1 MIRSINWGNLMRV
14 EKKVL
19 KNDEGEI
26 KLIPQNLDDIW
37 HLLHI
42 IDKGD
47 LVSSYA
53 WRDISDSTDKIRPDK
68 QEKKKIWLGIE
79 VEDTEFHKFS
89 NRLRV
94 SGKIRT
100 GTDLGQYHTHNIE
113 PGSEISI
120 LKKKWKKDQLKRIE
134 DSVKAANQPKVIIIT
149 IEEGEASVGI
159 LRQYGIDESFNISLS
174 SGKSG
179 GESKRTEF
187 FADLVKQTVNLFNE
201 GTKIVVAGPG
211 FTKNDLYQYIKERY
225 PQIVDS
231 IILEDVS
238 SIGVSG
244 FQEVLRRGT
253 IEKITSE
260 DRLSKET
267 RYIDTLLRE
276 IATDGLAAYGIDEVE
291 KANEFGAIDTLLVLD
306 QFLRDKR
313 DLNED
318 IDSFLN
324 DVEEKGGRLIIFSSD
339 FEPGKKLASLGGIAA
354 ILRFK
359 IS

>member
-1 MIRSINWGNLMRV
+1 MRV
-14 EKKVL
+14 ERRVL
-19 KNDEGEI
+19 KKDEGEI
-26 KLIPQNLDDIW
+26 KLIPQSLDDIW
-37 HLLHI
+37 HLQHI

-47 LVSSYA
+47 LISSYA
-53 WRDISDSTDKIRPDK
+53 WRDISNSTDKIRPDK
-68 QEKKKIWLGIE
+68 QEKKKIWMGID
-79 VEDTEFHKFS
+79 VEETKFHKFS
-89 NRLRV
+89 NRLRIT
-94 SGKIRT
+94 GKIRT
-100 GTDLGQYHTHNIE
+100 GTDIGQYQTLNIE

-120 LKKKWKKDQLKRIE
+120 FKERWKKDQLERI
-134 DSVKAANQPKVIIIT
+134 DDAVKASNQPKVIIIT

-187 FADLVKQTVNLFNE
+187 FADLVKQTVNLFSE
-201 GTKIVVAGPG
+201 GTKIIIAGPG
-211 FTKNDLYQYIKERY
+211 FTKNDLYKYIKERH
-225 PQIVDS
+225 PQLVDS

-244 FQEVLRRGT
+244 YQEVLRRGA
-253 IEKITSE
+253 IEKIINE

-267 RYIDTLLRE
+267 RYIDILLRE
-276 IATDGLAAYGIDEVE
+276 IATDGLAAYGMVEV
-291 KANEFGAIDTLLVLD
+291 KKSNEFGAIDTLLILD

-313 DLNED
+313 DLSED

-324 DVEEKGGRLIIFSSD
+324 EVEAKGGRLIIFSSD
-339 FEPGKKLASLGGIAA
+339 FEPGKKLAGLGGIAA
-354 ILRFK
+354 ILRYK